1 MIPPTAQTERAESS
15 ATDSHLLHAAFERCV
30 QSSPHAIAL
39 DFVHSLGTETTAS
52 KHSILTY
59 AALDTAASYLALHIR
74 SLLATDSSEYR
85 RIIPVNMPT
94 SPELYIS
101 YLGILKSGHA
111 FCPVPQDAPAQRI
124 QEILRDIASPIVL
137 GNTPEPSTESR
148 RETGTAY
155 ESTPTWVDVAE
166 VSKWKK
172 LQGDSVLASGAGP
185 SLQSAP
191 IDQTDTAY
199 LLFTSGSTGKPKG
212 VQVSHLAAACSISSH
227 ATAIPLPGKSAGD
240 FRWFQF
246 ASPSFDPSL
255 MEIFIT
261 LSSGGTLCSADRR
274 LTLANLEATINEAR
288 ATIMMATP
296 SLASLLRPERLNTL
310 EALWSMGEKLNRTVI
325 DNFSPSPN
333 VNGAPEQPKS
343 RTLVNAYGPT
353 EGAINCTFVSPF
365 ERDMR
370 GSIIGE
376 PLPTCTMLVLSPD
389 SLDPVP
395 VATGTVGELAI
406 GGPQVSKGYLNRP
419 EETAKAF
426 VPSEK
431 YGNLYRTGDK
441 ARIVWD
447 KNGNQVIEY
456 LGRIST
462 DQVKINGRRVELGEI
477 ESAIATV
484 PGITEVVAVVVNRDT
499 KSQGNEQIVA
509 CLVANDD
516 TAAERKRITE
526 QAKKSTAQ
534 YLNSSMCPSAYT
546 FLESLPRSSS
556 GKVNRKALSAA
567 LLEEKVSMPVVNG
580 HSTDKSDGWEN
591 IGDEELLSTRQL
603 VIRLMAQTTG
613 EDASII
619 KPGTELYSMGLDSL
633 GAMRLLQKLK
643 DHGIDGLSVSDVLQ
657 SQTSQDLVSLIHR
670 HQTNQNVKTNG
681 VQPDS
686 QVDSLQSSLAL
697 FDQRNRTRCAES
709 LEVSSDSIKEV
720 LPTTATQSGMLT
732 SFLRSLADES
742 YAKPTYIYHTVLPL
756 EANTDIEKLRTAW
769 DQVIA
774 RYDSF
779 RTLFCMVDD
788 ELAPFAQCILTP
800 GSAPRKDW
808 DNYTSPN
815 DNVSEEDILDNALR
829 TVEQSINLSMPPWK
843 LSLVESSGRSLLIL
857 SMFHGIFDG
866 GSLQLLLEDVL
877 SAYSAKPLPE
887 RTSLNHIVKNH
898 LQADRTSTSR
908 YWSQYLHGYT
918 PVEFPSV
925 TPYRAPSEK
934 TSGCVEVSSAL
945 SHETLKKLSKSI
957 GSTPLSV
964 LQAAW
969 GAILLSYIGTP
980 DQDVVMGSVVSG
992 RLDEASQ
999 ACIGPTFTITPS
1011 RIAIQQLKTASGT
1024 LNNKS
1029 IARHLSSSNAKALS
1043 HLQPQLGSVA
1053 VDGKIPYDTVLAYQ
1067 DFGSDR
1073 ASSSL
1078 WGSIQHPDMANDFK
1092 VMVEVVPEPDRS
1104 LTLRATFD
1112 NKLDSAAAEIML
1124 RQMDDVVRYILEVP
1138 NGNFEEAHLQARADL
1153 KSSANPNPITAP
1165 EVAEGALLQSQFEAH
1180 AASHPDDLALIFKQ
1194 DLDNEAD
1201 PGNISWT
1208 YGELNA
1214 MADNLAEH
1222 LNEVCGD
1229 LIDASVPICIEK
1241 SPSLYVAI
1249 LGIIKAGGAWCPIDT
1264 LSPTQRRHD
1273 LIARTSA
1280 GVLLVSQLD
1289 EEQPEGAIPA
1299 GVKVI
1304 DVSQFTKNAT
1314 ISTRSQSTRS
1324 RPTPANTAYLIWT
1337 SGTTGAPK
1345 GVPITHAAAVSSM
1358 KSLQADIPGNA
1369 DGSTVR
1375 CLQFSQCTFDVS
1387 VQDIFYT
1394 WGIGGVLIA
1403 GTRQI
1408 MLESF
1413 PKLANTTQATHAHLT
1428 PAFAAGVPRQSCKT
1442 LKVVTMIGEKLTPS
1456 VADDWGT
1463 DMKAY
1468 NTYGPAEVTVVS
1480 TIREFGNEHKSI
1492 KSANIGWPMET
1503 VSVFVMK
1510 NQHIVMKNAIGEL
1523 ALGGPQL
1530 SPGYL
1535 NQKDVTEAKYVW
1547 NDEAGQR
1554 LYYTGDLVRMLSDGS
1569 LEYITRVDDLVKLGG
1584 IRIELSE
1591 ISFAIRGC
1599 HPHVETIETL
1609 VLSRPDRPTQVVVAF
1624 LCAPR
1629 AAPEGHDGNL
1639 LLLEDAGRDIA
1650 RAASDQA
1657 RKTLPENM
1665 IPSVYLVV
1673 TNIPKTPSAKVDRRA
1688 LQAAYA
1694 SVDLEKWESEVNPE
1708 DPASDPED
1716 DADTSISVQIIDL
1729 IASLVNVD
1737 ASSITKS
1744 NRLRSL
1750 GVDSLRATRLAFRL
1764 KEAGH
1769 RISVMEVL
1777 ACITVFDLIK
1787 LARASKA
1794 KSTEPRKFDVKAFDD
1809 VWHEAVAGK
1818 LSDEFTTVRATAIQE
1833 SLLTETMGTYNM
1845 YWSNHFFRLGPN
1857 VDLTRLRQAWFAVC
1871 QKTEALRTGFIP
1883 VAEARNQKPSDTLN
1897 FSILQ
1902 LIYKLPALDW
1912 EYHKC
1917 ADTEWME
1924 VFNTRVEDIMSQH
1937 QKNYFRNPPWAVTL
1951 LDKGSE
1957 RVMVL
1962 TLHHSVHDEPSLRF
1976 IMDDVRSAYTYKPP
1990 ARNQLSDAL
1999 SFVLANEN
2007 RYSETVGFWQSELN
2021 TFADLDTPVW
2031 PDLTGKR
2038 LPPGVTPEYRLISE
2052 EIPMTE
2058 SVSNVQ
2064 SAAASMG
2071 LQSFASIIRAAWAY
2085 VSLSYLGLPAT
2096 VFAETLSD
2104 RVFDPSLE
2112 NTVGPFISVVPIPF
2126 HPQGTVR
2133 EILLEQNRVSV
2144 QSWKHRH
2151 IHARDIRKALNR
2163 PRGEPLYPAV
2173 FNFHGD
2179 NALPESRSLPDIWVE
2194 LEDQIG
2200 LHVEHAMAMNVFQAA
2215 DGSLALE
2222 ASSDSR
2228 LFSREHLRL
2237 FVRQIDSL
2245 ITAMLST
2252 PDESFHSLVSG
2263 LPSDLRSLS
2272 NREVSDEVTN
2282 SVYQAPTY
2290 WLEKNAGTHP
2300 DWTAVEVASSIT
2312 TDGIE
2317 KEAMSY
2323 ATLNGEANRVAAYL
2337 ASFGYKN
2344 RVIGVCT
2351 GRTLPSYKIIIGIF
2365 KSGNTYLPID
2375 ESLPAERKAFLSE
2388 DANCPIIFTETN
2400 FAASFA
2406 GVPDSCRVECID
2418 DPELQKSIAGMSFE
2432 NQDYNSHPDDNSYL
2446 LFTSGS
2452 TGKPKGVMV
2461 TRANLSSFIESISE
2475 FACQIAPATLE
2486 LGGTGRYL
2494 AQANRA
2500 FDPHLLEMFFPWRH
2514 GMATVTAP
2522 RPMILDDIGT
2532 TLSKWD
2538 ITHASFV
2545 PSLVDQSNI
2554 TPQQCPKLRFMTVG
2568 GEKITQK
2575 VLDTW
2580 ASAPNVA
2587 IVNAYGPTEATIGCT
2602 FAHINKSTNLRNIG
2616 PPLTACAA
2624 HVLIPGTME
2633 YALRGQTGEL
2643 CFSGDLVAKGYLN
2656 RPDAKGFLTGP
2667 DGVKMYRTGDVGRL
2681 MGDDCVEYLGRGDD
2695 QTKIRGQRLEPEE
2708 VSEVLRSSSPVSIDV
2723 VTTVAKHPGLAKIQL
2738 ISFVSR
2744 SQRGKKNDE
2753 VSFLYSDFSTL
2764 GRELQEICR
2773 KKLPGYMVPELILPV
2788 TSIPVAVMSGK
2799 ANMKELNRIFAELPL
2814 QTVLQG
2820 NNATGADAASERPL
2834 NPEEEAVVN
2843 EICHVTS
2850 IDPTSFHPLTN
2861 IFEIGLDSL
2870 SAIGLSIRL
2879 RNIGY
2884 AATVALVMGNP
2895 IIEQLARLPRSSGSE
2910 SGVSKLQ
2917 ERSKELEA
2925 QYRKL
2930 PSQNIELSQV
2940 AVLRPCLPLQEGLVA
2955 RSINS
2960 DGDQLYVNHVVLQL
2974 GKDVDSDR
2982 LKTAW
2987 ESIVNNSEILRTAF
3001 VSLEREI
3008 AQVVLSESSNA
3019 IQWTESEYD
3028 SLEEATQQ
3036 QSSQQGEISRGI
3048 ISDIS
3053 SVPPVR
3059 FHLAT
3064 SSAGKHPLALFIS
3077 IHHALY
3083 DGESFAM
3090 MLDDVA
3096 MHYQG
3101 KNLSQRGSPSA
3112 FLEHACFQDTDK
3124 PKQHW
3129 EQTLAGCNPTNFRS
3143 ETDTAKKTVS
3153 VRRNLSAKLTDLE
3166 SRSASLQTTVPNLM
3180 QAIFALLLA
3189 DHIGTS
3195 DVTYGLVMSGRT
3207 VSAAGADSVLLPCIT
3222 TVPARLNT
3230 NDLNNVNDVV
3240 TAVQRSTVRS
3250 LEFQHTPL
3258 RKIQQWLKSEVP
3270 LFDSLFSYIRATE
3283 SSEHNLWKELESH
3296 MPSEY
3301 PLALEVQAD
3310 SATDT
3315 VQLDCIFSSD
3325 FGSQPD
3331 GEEFVEKIDAVL
3343 SDLLSGSS
3351 LPLDSFNL
3359 AQSQVSGS
3367 QRSATQWDEL
3377 TWSESEIRIRELASA
3392 FCGLET
3398 AAVSK
3403 GASFLSLGID
3413 SVTAIQFA
3421 RRLRDEGFK
3430 TSSSD
3435 IMRFTCVGALAK
3447 HIDQVSSKP
3456 QVNGVNG
3463 VKHDESVTI
3472 PVGAYGKHVP
3482 CIGDN
3487 DSIVSMFKCTP
3498 LQSGML
3504 TQTISSGGKVYVNPH
3519 PIRLNDSVDIH
3530 KLKSALHQVIQ
3541 MNEILRTSFHLIQSL
3556 GESWI
3561 GAVHNEP
3568 PFEWTEISL
3577 SSTANVLSEVMSLF
3591 SLDGEDSFQTP
3602 PIRSV
3607 LVHQPGAR
3615 VLVIVIHHSLY
3626 DGASLPFV
3634 FEDLAAIYAGQSP
3647 ANRPHFSE
3655 MVPYV
3660 LEEQERSCAF
3670 WTNKLEGYRPVEIPQ
3685 LQDTSPS
3692 ADRMFASEHRI
3703 SLDLAKIT
3711 QACKQMEVTVQ
3722 SIALLAYAKVYAQ
3735 LVGTRDVA
3743 FGQVLAGRTLPHPDA
3758 DRTLGPLFNTVAQR
3772 VTIDPKFLSN
3782 RALVQRLQQHTTD
3795 AQTHQHAPLRVI
3807 QNTLRQSGQ
3816 LGSSQLFDALFV
3828 FQKSAALSDTSLN
3841 DQDIWVPFEADDY
3854 VVDAEYKLNIE
3865 VDHAPDGIVLT
3876 ATSNGLYID
3885 QAMLDSLIRGFDAAF
3900 CDIIEHPT
3908 RSSTT
3913 MPQGLGDLPLKRDR
3927 EKGEDLISHDSEAPA
3942 HEATIKSVLAEVAG
3956 VPVEDIKPAT
3966 SIFNLGLDSLSAI
3979 RIASICRGKGLK
3991 TSVGDILQGN
4001 TLRGISERVK
4011 PTTTPNEISQGALIK
4026 DYPHVEQE
4034 VLAKLN
4040 LKKEAIET
4048 LLPTLP
4054 GQFHH
4059 LASWL
4064 KADRALLEPAWAFF
4078 SHERID
4084 SAKLENAWSKL
4095 RERYPVLR
4103 TVFTT
4108 TSPSEAVQVVLKD
4121 ASGSDTFKIVESS
4134 EDISELAKAQSRE
4147 EALHPSSLLSPPVR
4161 LRHLKAADND
4171 GILIIIHHSL
4181 YDAWSMPMLVSELS
4195 KLYREQ
4201 TLDASPDFPAFVDFS
4216 FRSLSQLD
4224 EKAYWTSALKS
4235 PSSTFIRGSSETSQ
4249 LPKQMFIGA
4258 WEKVKGVSIMES
4270 KCRAA
4275 GLSLQTIVLLAVARS
4290 IAKATGVASP
4300 VMGLYQTGRSAAFN
4314 DIEKLAGPCLNVN
4327 PLIVPDAMP
4336 STDAQGT
4343 EQGVIQQAQ
4352 NIQAALADRVSYEQ
4366 SSLRDIL
4373 GWFNPEG
4380 ATPLFNTWVNLL
4392 WMQNNIPRAPEQP
4405 PKQDGSQ
4412 RENIELFQ
4420 PLRIGVPTDFLPT
4433 EPLPVSTTPIDDLD
4447 TSFLSEENIFLD
4459 IGPNQATDSIG
4470 FGVRVEGGFLSE
4482 QEVRELVDGIASELE
4497 GIISCL
4503 T

>member
-1 MIPPTAQTERAESS
+1 MIPPTAESS
-15 ATDSHLLHAAFERCV
+15 ATGSHLLHAAFESCAHR
-30 QSSPHAIAL
+30 SPHAIAL
-39 DFVHSLGTETTAS
+39 DFVHSLGSETTAA

-59 AALDTAASYLALHIR
+59 AALDTAASNLAVHIR
-74 SLLATDSSEYR
+74 SLLDTDSSAYR
-85 RIIPVNMPT
+85 RIIPVNMST

-137 GNTPEPSTESR
+137 GNTPEPSTDSR

-166 VSKWKK
+166 VSKWKQ
-172 LQGDSVLASGAGP
+172 LQGDSTLASGAET
-185 SLQSAP
+185 SLQPGP

-227 ATAIPLPGKSAGD
+227 ATAIPLPGNSAGD

-255 MEIFIT
+255 MEIFVT

-325 DNFSPSPN
+325 DNFSQSPSS
-333 VNGAPEQPKS
+333 NGLPP

-376 PLPTCTMLVLSPD
+376 PLPTCAMLVLSPD
-389 SLDPVP
+389 SQDPVP
-395 VATGTVGELAI
+395 VPTGTVGELAI

-419 EETAKAF
+419 EETAKSF
-426 VPSEK
+426 VPSEI
-431 YGNLYRTGDK
+431 YGDLYRTGDK
-441 ARIVWD
+441 ARVVWD

-484 PGITEVVAVVVNRDT
+484 PGITEVVVVVVNRDT
-499 KSQGNEQIVA
+499 KSEGNEQIIA
-509 CLVANDD
+509 FLVANDD
-516 TAAERKRITE
+516 SHAERERIIE

-534 YLNSSMCPSAYT
+534 HLISSMCPSSYT

-567 LLEEKVSMPVVNG
+567 LHEKIDTLMANG
-580 HSTDKSDGWEN
+580 HSTDTSEGWE
-591 IGDEELLSTRQL
+591 DTEDKELLSTRQL

-613 EDASII
+613 EDASTIN
-619 KPGTELYSMGLDSL
+619 PGTELYSMGLDSL
-633 GAMRLLQKLK
+633 GAMRLLQALK
-643 DHGIDGLSVSDVLQ
+643 DNGIDGLSVSDVLQ
-657 SQTSQDLVSLIHR
+657 SQTSQELVSLVHS
-670 HQTNQNVKTNG
+670 HKTNRKVKTNG
-681 VQPDS
+681 VHQDS
-686 QVDSLQSSLAL
+686 QVDNLQSSLES

-709 LEVSSDSIKEV
+709 LGVASESINEV

-742 YAKPTYIYHTVLPL
+742 YSKPTYIYHTVLPL
-756 EANTDIEKLRTAW
+756 EANVDIAKLRTAW

-774 RYDSF
+774 NYDSF

-788 ELAPFAQCILTP
+788 ELAPFAQCILTS
-800 GSAPRKDW
+800 GSAPKKDW
-808 DNYTSPN
+808 DSYTSPS
-815 DNVSEEDILDNALR
+815 DTASEEDILDNALR
-829 TVEQSINLSMPPWK
+829 AAEQSIDLNTPPWK

-866 GSLQLLLEDVL
+866 GSLQLLLEDVY
-877 SAYSAKPLPE
+877 SAYSAESLPQ

-898 LQADRTSTSR
+898 LQADHASTSR
-908 YWSQYLHGYT
+908 HWSQYLHGYT

-925 TPYRAPSEK
+925 TPYRAPADK
-934 TSGCVEVSSAL
+934 TSGCVEVTSAL
-945 SHETLKKLSKSI
+945 SHETLKKLSRSI

-969 GAILLSYIGTP
+969 GAILLSYTGTP

-999 ACIGPTFTITPS
+999 ACIGPTFTITPL
-1011 RIAIQQLKTASGT
+1011 RISIQQAKTDSGI
-1024 LNNKS
+1024 LNNKL

-1043 HLQPQLGSVA
+1043 HLQPQLGSVT

-1067 DFGSDR
+1067 DFGSER

-1078 WGSIQHPDMANDFK
+1078 WSSIQHPDMANDFT

-1112 NKLDSAAAEIML
+1112 TKLDSAAAEIML

-1138 NGNFEEAHLQARADL
+1138 EGNFEDAHLQARSDL

-1165 EVAEGALLQSQFEAH
+1165 EVAEGALLQSQFEEH

-1194 DLDNEAD
+1194 DLDDEAN

-1208 YGELNA
+1208 YSELNA
-1214 MADNLAEH
+1214 MAENLAEH
-1222 LNEVCGD
+1222 LHQVCGD

-1249 LGIIKAGGAWCPIDT
+1249 LGIVKAGGAWCPIDT

-1280 GVLLVSQLD
+1280 GVLLVSHLD
-1289 EEQPEGAIPA
+1289 EEQPEGAIPT

-1304 DVSQFTKNAT
+1304 DVSQFTRNVTASK
-1314 ISTRSQSTRS
+1314 SVQSTRS
-1324 RPTPANTAYLIWT
+1324 RPSPSNTAYLIWT

-1345 GVPITHAAAVSSM
+1345 GVPITHAAGVSSM

-1413 PKLANTTQATHAHLT
+1413 PKLANTTKATHAHLT
-1428 PAFAAGVPRQSCKT
+1428 PAFAAGVPRQSCNT

-1510 NQHIVMKNAIGEL
+1510 NKHIVMKNAIGEL

-1599 HPHVETIETL
+1599 HPEVETIETL

-1629 AAPEGHDGNL
+1629 AAAENHDGGL
-1639 LLLEDAGRDIA
+1639 LLLQDTGCDIA
-1650 RAASDQA
+1650 RAASEQA
-1657 RKTLPENM
+1657 RKSLPENM

-1673 TNIPKTPSAKVDRRA
+1673 TSIPKTPSAKVDRRA

-1708 DPASDPED
+1708 DPAGDPED
-1716 DADTSISVQIIDL
+1716 EVDTAISTQIIDL
-1729 IASLVNVD
+1729 VASLVNVD

-1764 KEAGH
+1764 KEAGL
-1769 RISVMEVL
+1769 RASVMEVL
-1777 ACITVFDLIK
+1777 ACITVYDLIK
-1787 LARASKA
+1787 LARSSSA
-1794 KSTEPRKFDVKAFDD
+1794 KNTGPQKFDVKAFNDT
-1809 VWHEAVAGK
+1809 WHPAVEGK
-1818 LSDEFTTVRATAIQE
+1818 LSDEFTTIRATAIQE

-1857 VDLTRLRQAWFAVC
+1857 VDIPRLRQAWFAVC
-1871 QKTEALRTGFIP
+1871 QKAEALRTGFIP
-1883 VAEARNQKPSDTLN
+1883 VAEARNQMPSDKLN

-1917 ADTEWME
+1917 ADDEWRE
-1924 VFNTRVEDIMSQH
+1924 VFNNRVEDIMSQH
-1937 QKNYFRNPPWAVTL
+1937 QKDYFRTPPWAVTL

-1962 TLHHSVHDEPSLRF
+1962 TLHHSIHDEPSLRF

-1990 ARNQLSDAL
+1990 VRNQLSDAL
-1999 SFVLANEN
+1999 SILLANEN
-2007 RYSETVGFWQSELN
+2007 KYSETTGFWQSELKE
-2021 TFADLDTPVW
+2021 FADLDSPVW

-2038 LPPGVTPEYRLISE
+2038 LPPGVTPEYQLISE

-2058 SVSNVQ
+2058 SVSKVQ

-2133 EILLEQNRVSV
+2133 EILQEQNRVSV

-2179 NALPESRSLPDIWVE
+2179 NELPENRSLPDIWVE

-2200 LHVEHAMAMNVFQAA
+2200 LHVEHAMAMNVFKSA

-2245 ITAMLST
+2245 ISSMLST
-2252 PDESFHSLVSG
+2252 PDESFPRLVSG
-2263 LPSDLRSLS
+2263 LSSDLRSLS

-2290 WLEKNAGTHP
+2290 WLEKNADAHP

-2344 RVIGVCT
+2344 RVIGVCA

-2388 DANCPIIFTETN
+2388 DADCPIVFTETS
-2400 FAASFA
+2400 FSASFA
-2406 GVPDSCRVECID
+2406 GVPATCRVECID
-2418 DPELQKSIAGMSFE
+2418 EPGLQKSIAGMSAE
-2432 NQDYNSHPDDNSYL
+2432 NRDYNSHPDDNSYL

-2514 GMATVTAP
+2514 GMATATAP

-2554 TPQQCPKLRFMTVG
+2554 TPEQCPTLRFMTVG

-2602 FAHINKSTNLRNIG
+2602 FAHINKTTNLRNIG

-2624 HVLIPGTME
+2624 HVLIPGTMD

-2656 RPDAKGFLTGP
+2656 RPDAAGFLTGP

-2681 MGDDCVEYLGRGDD
+2681 MGDDSVEYLGRGDD

-2723 VTTVAKHPGLAKIQL
+2723 VTTVGKHPGLAKIQL

-2744 SQRGKKNDE
+2744 SQRGKKHDD
-2753 VSFLYSDFSTL
+2753 VAFLYSDFGTL

-2773 KKLPGYMVPELILPV
+2773 KKLPGFMVPELILPV
-2788 TSIPVAVMSGK
+2788 TCIPVAAMSGK

-2814 QTVLQG
+2814 QIVLQG

-2834 NPEEEAVVN
+2834 NAEEEAVVK

-2850 IDPTSFHPLTN
+2850 VDPASFQPLTN

-2884 AATVALVMGNP
+2884 AASVALVMGNP
-2895 IIEQLARLPRSSGSE
+2895 IIEQLARLPRSSGAE
-2910 SGVSKLQ
+2910 SKVSKLQ
-2917 ERSKELEA
+2917 ERAKELKD
-2925 QYRKL
+2925 QYQKL
-2930 PSQNIELSQV
+2930 PSRSIGVSQV
-2940 AVLRPCLPLQEGLVA
+2940 AQVRPCLPLQEGLVA

-2960 DGDQLYVNHVVLQL
+2960 DSDQLYVTHVALQL
-2974 GKDVDSDR
+2974 GNVDSYK
-2982 LKTAW
+2982 LKATWQFIA
-2987 ESIVNNSEILRTAF
+2987 NANEILRTAF
-3001 VSLEREI
+3001 VSLEKEI
-3008 AQVVLSESSNA
+3008 AQVVVSASSCT
-3019 IQWTESEYD
+3019 IRWTESKYD
-3028 SLEEATQQ
+3028 SLEEAIQQ
-3036 QSSQQGEISRGI
+3036 QKSQQGQLSREI

-3059 FHLAT
+3059 FHLAR
-3064 SSAGKHPLALFIS
+3064 SSTGKHPLALFIS

-3090 MLDDVA
+3090 MLDDAA
-3096 MHYQG
+3096 MRYQG
-3101 KNLSQRGSPSA
+3101 EPLSERGAPSA

-3124 PKQHW
+3124 AKQHW
-3129 EQTLAGCNPTNFRS
+3129 KQTLAGCNPTNFRT

-3153 VRRNLSAKLTDLE
+3153 VRRSLSAKLTELE

-3189 DHIGTS
+3189 DYVGTS

-3230 NDLNNVNDVV
+3230 NDLQNVSDVV

-3258 RKIQQWLKSEVP
+3258 RKIQQWVKSEVP

-3283 SSEHNLWKELESH
+3283 SPGHNLWKELDSH

-3310 SATDT
+3310 SAADT

-3343 SDLLSGSS
+3343 SDLLSGGS

-3359 AQSQVSGS
+3359 ANSQVSGS
-3367 QRSATQWDEL
+3367 RTSATQWDDSV
-3377 TWSESEIRIRELASA
+3377 WSESETRIRELASA
-3392 FCGLET
+3392 FCGLDIS
-3398 AAVSK
+3398 AVTK

-3447 HIDQVSSKP
+3447 HIDEVSSKP

-3463 VKHDESVTI
+3463 VKLESAI
-3472 PVGAYGKHVP
+3472 PITTYGQHVP
-3482 CIGDN
+3482 CLGEN
-3487 DSIVSMFKCTP
+3487 DSVASMFKCTP
-3498 LQSGML
+3498 LQSGMI

-3519 PIRLNDSVDIH
+3519 PIRLNDSVDID
-3530 KLKSALHQVIQ
+3530 KLKSALHNVIR
-3541 MNEILRTSFHLIQSL
+3541 MNEILRTSFHLIQDL

-3561 GAVHNEP
+3561 GAVHNNP

-3591 SLDGEDSFQTP
+3591 TLDGEDSFQTP

-3607 LVHQPGAR
+3607 LVNQPDSR

-3647 ANRPHFSE
+3647 ENRPQFSE

-3660 LEEQERSCAF
+3660 LEEQEKSCNF
-3670 WTNKLEGYRPVEIPQ
+3670 WTDKLQGYRPVEIPQ
-3685 LQDTSPS
+3685 LQGNSPS

-3711 QACKQMEVTVQ
+3711 QSCKEMEVTVQ

-3743 FGQVLAGRTLPHPDA
+3743 FGQVLAGRNLPHPDA
-3758 DRTLGPLFNTVAQR
+3758 DRTLGPLFNTVAHR
-3772 VTIDPKFLSN
+3772 VTLDPKFLSN
-3782 RALVQRLQQHTTD
+3782 RGLVQRLQQHTSE
-3795 AQTHQHAPLRVI
+3795 AQTHQHAPLRTI

-3828 FQKSAALSDTSLN
+3828 FQKSAALSESTLN
-3841 DQDIWVPFEADDY
+3841 EQDIWVPFEADDY

-3885 QAMLDSLIRGFDAAF
+3885 QEMLDNLVRGFDAVF

-3913 MPQGLGDLPLKRDR
+3913 VPQGLGDLPLKQDVERD
-3927 EKGEDLISHDSEAPA
+3927 EDLPAHDSEAPA

-3966 SIFNLGLDSLSAI
+3966 SIFNLGLDSLTAI
-3979 RIASICRGKGLK
+3979 RIASVCRGKGLK

-4001 TLRGISERVK
+4001 TLRGISQRVK
-4011 PTTTPNEISQGALIK
+4011 PATTSNELSQGALIK
-4026 DYPHVEQE
+4026 DYPRVEQE

-4048 LLPTLP
+4048 ILPCLP

-4078 SHERID
+4078 SQERLD
-4084 SAKLENAWSKL
+4084 SAKLENAWSTL
-4095 RERYPVLR
+4095 RERHPVLR
-4103 TVFTT
+4103 TVFAT

-4121 ASGSDTFKIVESS
+4121 VSGSETFKSIEST
-4134 EDISELAKAQSRE
+4134 ENISELAKAQSRE

-4171 GILIIIHHSL
+4171 GILIMIHHSL

-4195 KLYREQ
+4195 QLYREQ
-4201 TLDASPDFPAFVDFS
+4201 TLDASPDFSAFVDFS
-4216 FRSLSQLD
+4216 FRSLAPLD

-4235 PSSTFIRGSSETSQ
+4235 PSSTFIKGTSDASQ

-4258 WEKVKGVSIMES
+4258 WEKVNNLSVMES
-4270 KCRAA
+4270 KCRSA
-4275 GLSLQTIVLLAVARS
+4275 GLSLQTIVLLAAARS

-4327 PLIVPDAMP
+4327 PLVVQDAIP
-4336 STDAQGT
+4336 TTTQDK
-4343 EQGVIQQAQ
+4343 EQEIIQQAQ
-4352 NIQAALADRVSYEQ
+4352 NIQASLADRVSYEQ

-4373 GWFNPEG
+4373 GWVNPEG
-4380 ATPLFNTWVNLL
+4380 PTPLFNTWVNLL

-4405 PKQDGSQ
+4405 PKQNGIKN
-4412 RENIELFQ
+4412 ETTELFQ
-4420 PLRIGVPTDFLPT
+4420 PLRIGVPTDFLPA
-4433 EPLPVSTTPIDDLD
+4433 EPLPVETTPIDGLD

-4470 FGVRVEGGFLSE
+4470 FGVRVEGGFLCE
-4482 QEVRELVDGIASELE
+4482 QEVRELVDGIASEIE
-4497 GIISCL
+4497 GIVSHL
-4503 T
+4503 A